1 MDCIHPSSCP
11 FENVTPWHDP
21 PTLQCT
27 YKVGTIAPLLQANR
41 SSQNANPRW
50 IWRGWDAFGVPTS
63 RGSGAHVGSTSG
75 EFEVKIGSLLRG
87 TNHHSAIHEFLEV
100 QERTK
105 IICHSGWIP
114 GWIWICSSYVLQ
126 SLALG
131 APTCRVGFT
140 SPDSIGQWPPP
151 IK

>member
-1 MDCIHPSSCP
+1 MDCIHPSSWSQFHCAFPDISSSCP

-63 RGSGAHVGSTSG
+63 RGSGARVGSTSG
-75 EFEVKIGSLLRG
+75 ELEVKIGSLLWG

-100 QERTK
+100 QECTK
-105 IICHSGWIP
+105 IICLSDWIP
-114 GWIWICSSYVLQ
+114 GGESEFVVATFSN
-126 SLALG
+126 LANL
-131 APTCRVGFT
+131 
-140 SPDSIGQWPPP
+140 
-151 IK
+151 